1 MFPQARTQPFK
12 VRVPSRCSAKAE
24 VDISGLAR
32 RGVSDRGLRSIIVLR
47 ALPGLGDFLCAVPAL
62 RTMRA
67 NVPDARIALVGLP
80 ATRPLAERFD
90 RYVDEFI
97 DFPGFPGLPELD
109 PDLPAIPRF
118 LSEIQERQFD
128 LAIDM
133 HGNGF
138 VSRAIVSLFGAR
150 GMAAYCRPGDWCPDS
165 GLFLPAD
172 DSVPEVRR
180 WLDLCRLI
188 GWSVPDEALE
198 FPIDDA
204 AVGASTLVA
213 RGDKPVVVV
222 HPGASV
228 ASRRWPARN
237 FAAVADALANAG
249 ASIVLTGTASERDV
263 TWEVGRTMRA
273 DAIDLSG
280 RTSLDELAAIIRGA
294 ALVVSNDTGTS
305 HLADALR
312 TPSVVL
318 FSGSEVDRW
327 APLDARLH
335 RRVLPDGG
343 VARATEEAL
352 DLLAGR
358 RRSRKRSDAA

>member
-1 MFPQARTQPFK
+1 M
-12 VRVPSRCSAKAE
+12 
-24 VDISGLAR
+24 
-32 RGVSDRGLRSIIVLR
+32 
-47 ALPGLGDFLCAVPAL
+47 
-62 RTMRA
+62 
-67 NVPDARIALVGLP
+67 
-80 ATRPLAERFD
+80 ERFD

-109 PDLPAIPRF
+109 PELPAIPRF
-118 LSEIQERQFD
+118 LLELQERQFD

-133 HGNGF
+133 HGTGF

-150 GMAAYCRPGDWCPDS
+150 GMAAYCRPGDWCPGS

-172 DSVPEVRR
+172 DAVPEVRR

-188 GWSVPDEALE
+188 GWSVADEALE
-198 FPIDDA
+198 FPIDEA
-204 AVGASTLVA
+204 AADGSALVP

-249 ASIVLTGTASERDV
+249 ASIVLTGTAAERDV

-280 RTSLDELAAIIRGA
+280 RTSLDELAAIVRGA
-294 ALVVSNDTGTS
+294 ALVVCNDTGTS

-312 TPSVVL
+312 TPSVVV
-318 FSGSEVDRW
+318 FTGSEVDRW
-327 APLDARLH
+327 APLEMRLH
-335 RRVLPDGG
+335 RRVLAGVG

-352 DLLAGR
+352 DLLALR